1 MIPGS
6 SSVPVLP
13 TEAPPCTASP
23 ALSQPEVRSH
33 GRCVSSR
40 PMHSRRRLPALLFL
54 LFLTSLPGCITR
66 SVTDTLVDSD
76 TMKVYARYN
85 SRLGE
90 PVDRFYQQPASISSQ
105 RLARILSLLYI
116 RTDEDGPDE
125 QRTAIASDLIY
136 PIANAL
142 SKALRNADSSQQI
155 IVMAI
160 RKSTHLVA
168 FRRKYLTSLTSWVE
182 NDMIYIILSKVEF
195 DLREVRKS
203 RNKARQL
210 PVPDPNE
217 ETMDFRTVPQYG
229 LETAGRQG
237 IKANWRD
244 EYWSRVK
251 TAERDGKGQIK
262 RRTILQQS
270 EIPGPVGVPKP
281 ATLPSSPSVLRELAD
296 LEEARQSGAITESQY
311 QRRRKELMEQ
321 D

>member
-1 MIPGS
+1 MF
-6 SSVPVLP
+6 
-13 TEAPPCTASP
+13 
-23 ALSQPEVRSH
+23 
-33 GRCVSSR
+33 
-40 PMHSRRRLPALLFL
+40 SRRRLLAFL
-54 LFLTSLPGCITR
+54 LLASLSSLPGCVTR
-66 SVTDTLVDSD
+66 SVTDTLVDSA

-85 SRLGE
+85 SRLGD
-90 PVDRFYQQPASISSQ
+90 PVDRYYQQPASISSE
-105 RLARILSLLYI
+105 RLARILSLIYI
-116 RTDEDGPDE
+116 RTDEDGPDQ
-125 QRTAIASDLIY
+125 QRTAISSDLIY
-136 PIANAL
+136 PIAKDL
-142 SKALRNADSSQQI
+142 SKALSSADSSQQI

-160 RKSTHLVA
+160 RKGTHLVA
-168 FRRKYLTSLTSWVE
+168 FRRKFLTSLTAWVE

-210 PVPDPNE
+210 PMPDPTE

-251 TAERDGKGQIK
+251 TAERDGTGQIK

-270 EIPGPVGVPKP
+270 EVPGPTGVPDP
-281 ATLPSSPSVLRELAD
+281 LSLPSSPSVLRELAD

-311 QRRRKELMEQ
+311 QRRRRELMEE